1 MRAEIGPA
9 AADVLFLLAGFGV
22 LNAVGL
28 IRPTLRELIAA
39 TGLAFLAG
47 LSVVMLIGIVL
58 LCLGS
63 SFRLPIFVVV
73 SLGVAV
79 AGLLARRDW
88 LQSLRRPALRP
99 PLLMTEFRRA
109 SLQVKLATGALI
121 GFAVY
126 AAYGFAAAGVKPMTE
141 WDAWSL
147 WARKGV
153 AIFYYG
159 SLPVDM
165 FTRSVY
171 TFQHPDYPLLLP
183 LFESVQFRAMGG
195 LNTWAVHAQFWLLL
209 VTFVWALV
217 YLGLR
222 RGAFLT
228 WTPIAVAVGV
238 APGVYGQL
246 MTAYADLPLA
256 LLLTLGVLLLAEWLR
271 TGEGSVLAIAIL
283 FLAAAANT
291 KNEGLVAS
299 AVALAVAGGIVVFTR
314 RWSRLRFFGLGVLG
328 YLVGVLP
335 WRIWVSAHGVYHDV
349 PVLKGLT
356 PSYLADR
363 LDRVW
368 PSVQAMYAQVI
379 DQTSWLYIVPLAA
392 ALAIASFVSGR
403 RREQA
408 VFFFATAV
416 IFFAAVVW
424 TFWVA
429 TVDPLSVFLS
439 QSAYRLVA
447 SIAAISLA
455 AVLELSAPLIADE
468 RPG

>member
-1 MRAEIGPA
+1 MRTELGPA
-9 AADVLFLLAGFGV
+9 AADILLLLAGFGV
-22 LNAVGL
+22 LNATGL
-28 IRPTLRELIAA
+28 IRPTLREFVAA
-39 TGLAFLAG
+39 TGLAFLTG
-47 LSVVMLIGIVL
+47 LSVVMLIGIIF

-63 SFRLPIFVVV
+63 SFRLPIFVIV
-73 SLGVAV
+73 SLGVAI

-88 LQSLRRPALRP
+88 LRSVRRPALRP
-99 PLLMTEFRRA
+99 KPLGAEFRRG
-109 SLQVKLATGALI
+109 SLQVKLAIAALI
-121 GFAVY
+121 GFAIY

-147 WARKGV
+147 WARKGA

-159 SLPVDM
+159 SLPMEM

-171 TFQHPDYPLLLP
+171 VFQHPDYPLLLP

-222 RGAFLT
+222 RGAFST

-256 LLLTLGVLLLAEWLR
+256 LLLALGVLLLAEWLR
-271 TGEGSVLAIAIL
+271 TGEGSVLVIAIL

-299 AVALAVAGGIVVFTR
+299 AVTLAVAGGIFVFTR
-314 RWSRLRFFGLGVLG
+314 RWSRLRIFSLGVLG

-349 PVLKGLT
+349 PLLKGVT

-368 PSVQAMYAQVI
+368 PSVQSMYAQLI
-379 DQTSWLYIVPLAA
+379 DQTSWVYIVPLAT

-416 IFFAAVVW
+416 VFFAAVIW
-424 TFWVA
+424 TLWVA
-429 TVDPLSVFLS
+429 AVDPLATLLS
-439 QSAYRLVA
+439 QSSYRIVA

-455 AVLELSAPLIADE
+455 AVLELSAPPVADE
-468 RPG
+468 RPD